1 MANDEWTCSSRL
13 ADFER
18 MMGMTNVSG
27 AAKMARDIASQVDD
41 EIAHKGYSK
50 ADLSHQV
57 KGRII
62 LDEILR
68 ELPKPRRL
76 SHGYPPRGWNGLLMF
91 VKAMVFTLEDF
102 ECIYCTLPTDSL
114 DHVVPASDFGP
125 YMDKVEA
132 GSIMN
137 LVASCRWCN
146 TSKGRRSLESFL
158 EKIKKEN
165 AVEYSVHISQAWI
178 KRNRHYSELQK
189 QSAEGLATFEKERL
203 PVCKQLEQAFKERK

>member
-27 AAKMARDIASQVDD
+27 AVRMARDIASQVDD
-41 EIAHKGYSK
+41 EIAHKGYAQ

-76 SHGYPPRGWNGLLMF
+76 RYGYPPRGWNGLLMF

-102 ECIYCTLPTDSL
+102 KCIYCTLPTDSL
-114 DHVVPASDFGP
+114 DHVVPASEFGP
-125 YMDKVEA
+125 YKDKIEA

-158 EKIKKEN
+158 KKMEKDK
-165 AVEYSVHISQAWI
+165 AVKNSIRQAHVWT
-178 KRNRHYSELQK
+178 KRNRNYAELLK
-189 QSAEGLATFEKERL
+189 QSAKGLAAFEKERL
-203 PVCKQLEQAFKERK
+203 PICKELEKAFKER